1 MSETTNIVAI
11 MVKDH
16 NKIEGLLND
25 FEEKVNKDYKI
36 MLKSFNDFEWELRKH
51 IFIEERAIYTQYEPE
66 DIVGGYKMLPKLTTQ
81 HNFIVNKLQ
90 TWQRD
95 INKKRTITDV
105 SKLKDFIEKHKNFEE
120 KDVYPLM
127 DQTLTEEQKKQISS
141 KINEIIKKFQ

>member
-16 NKIEGLLND
+16 NKIERLLND

-36 MLKSFNDFEWELRKH
+36 MLKSFNDFEWELQKH